1 MRTFK
6 PFVLAELSASCT
18 LSLRSSRFRFLCILS
33 QAGETKGERKGAKK
47 CASFLFAPL
56 GLRETTATQATGLR
70 RAVRVSPHK
79 HQEKGLDRCFPR
91 SGLFK
96 VALSLIQAHLAVTK
110 FSS

>member
-1 MRTFK
+1 MRPFR
-6 PFVLAELSASCT
+6 PFVLAEWSASCT
-18 LSLRSSRFRFLCILS
+18 LSLRSSRFRFLCT
-33 QAGETKGERKGAKK
+33 QAGETQGERKGAKK

-70 RAVRVSPHK
+70 RAVRVSLHK
-79 HQEKGLDRCFPR
+79 HHEKGRDRCFPR